1 MKKVLIIIPIIVVVL
16 LILWLVVIGSNKSV
30 RIAALEEEL
39 NTVSVERNTYMEE
52 SQDLQSKL
60 DELQKQYDE
69 LKKENE
75 ELKAEPEPE
84 AVEEIIISTPE
95 VEVVEEAPA
104 ETAVEVPEEP
114 AVEEEVVE
122 EVVEEV
128 LEEAVEEEVVEAAS
142 NLVYLGTFEMTAYEW
157 TGNPCANGNYPTQ
170 GYTVACNSL
179 PLGTQVYIDGYGYY
193 VVEDRGASWHG
204 DNWMDMY
211 LGDVNACYQWGIKY
225 LDVYL
230 VE

>member
-1 MKKVLIIIPIIVVVL
+1 MRNIFIVIPFIIVVILFL
-16 LILWLVVIGSNKSV
+16 LFVGISANEAKQIE
-30 RIAALEEEL
+30 ALETEL
-39 NTVSVERNTYMEE
+39 NTVSVERNNYMEE

-84 AVEEIIISTPE
+84 VVEEVIISTPE

-114 AVEEEVVE
+114 AVEEEVIE
-122 EVVEEV
+122 EVI
-128 LEEAVEEEVVEAAS
+128 EEEVVEAAS
-142 NLVYLGTFEMTAYEW
+142 NLIYLGTFEMTAYEW

-211 LGDVNACYQWGIKY
+211 LGDVDACYQWGIKY

>member
-1 MKKVLIIIPIIVVVL
+1 MRNIFIVIPFIIIVILFL
-16 LILWLVVIGSNKSV
+16 LFVGISANEAKQIE
-30 RIAALEEEL
+30 ALETEL
-39 NTVSVERNTYMEE
+39 NTVSVERNNYMEE

-84 AVEEIIISTPE
+84 VVEEVIISTPE

-114 AVEEEVVE
+114 AVEEVVE
-122 EVVEEV
+122 EETIEV
-128 LEEAVEEEVVEAAS
+128 AS

-170 GYTVACNSL
+170 GYTVSCNSL
-179 PLGTQVYIDGYGYY
+179 PLGTQVYIDGHGYY

-211 LGDVNACYQWGIKY
+211 LGDVDACYQWGIKY

>member
-1 MKKVLIIIPIIVVVL
+1 MKKVLIIIPFIIVVL
-16 LILWLVVIGSNKSV
+16 LFLLFVGISANEAKQIE
-30 RIAALEEEL
+30 ALETEL
-39 NTVSVERNTYMEE
+39 NTVSVERNNYMEE

-114 AVEEEVVE
+114 AVEEEPEAE
-122 EVVEEV
+122 EVF
-128 LEEAVEEEVVEAAS
+128 EEETIEAAS

>member
-1 MKKVLIIIPIIVVVL
+1 MKKILIIIPIIVVVL
-16 LILWLVVIGSNKSV
+16 LILWLVVVGANKSV

-39 NTVSVERNTYMEE
+39 NTVSVERNNYMEE
-52 SQDLQSKL
+52 AQDLQSKL

-75 ELKAEPEPE
+75 ELKVEPEPE
-84 AVEEIIISTPE
+84 AVEEVIISSPE
-95 VEVVEEAPA
+95 VEIIEEAPA
-104 ETAVEVPEEP
+104 ETAVEIPEEP

-122 EVVEEV
+122 EVVEE
-128 LEEAVEEEVVEAAS
+128 ETVEAAS

-193 VVEDRGASWHG
+193 VVEDCGASWHG

>member
-1 MKKVLIIIPIIVVVL
+1 MRNIFIVIPFIIVVILFL
-16 LILWLVVIGSNKSV
+16 LFVGISANEAKQIE
-30 RIAALEEEL
+30 ALETEL
-39 NTVSVERNTYMEE
+39 NTVSVERNNYMEE

-84 AVEEIIISTPE
+84 VVEEVIISTPE

-114 AVEEEVVE
+114 AVEEVVE
-122 EVVEEV
+122 EETI
-128 LEEAVEEEVVEAAS
+128 EAAS

>member
-16 LILWLVVIGSNKSV
+16 LILWLVVVGANKSV

-39 NTVSVERNTYMEE
+39 NTVSVERNNYMEE

-84 AVEEIIISTPE
+84 AVEEVIISSPE
-95 VEVVEEAPA
+95 VEIIEEAPA

-122 EVVEEV
+122 EVVEE
-128 LEEAVEEEVVEAAS
+128 ETVEAAS
-142 NLVYLGTFEMTAYEW
+142 NLTYLGTFEMTAYEW

>member
-1 MKKVLIIIPIIVVVL
+1 MRNIFIIVPFIIVVL
-16 LILWLVVIGSNKSV
+16 LFLLFVGISVNKAE

-39 NTVSVERNTYMEE
+39 NTVSVERNNYMEE

-84 AVEEIIISTPE
+84 IVEEIIISTPE

-122 EVVEEV
+122 EETT
-128 LEEAVEEEVVEAAS
+128 EAAS

-211 LGDVNACYQWGIKY
+211 LGDVDACYQWGIKY